1 MREALPGPAGG
12 ARFSSCGGGVAA
24 EHPAIEVFSDFACPF
39 CYLAEPGL
47 KRLEADGATVRYRS
61 FELRPAPSPLAP
73 PGDDPQKR
81 AGWEQIIAP
90 WAARL
95 GLAMRFPEFAV
106 RTRKAHEAARFAA
119 LNGAG
124 RAMRDAIYAAYF
136 AEGLDIGRIDVLV
149 GIGAGVGLDR
159 TALKVSLDIDQQTEA
174 VTADRAEAMALRL
187 TAVPA
192 FIGRGMQPARLIGL
206 RDYEAL
212 RTWVETGS

>member
-1 MREALPGPAGG
+1 
-12 ARFSSCGGGVAA
+12 VAA
-24 EHPAIEVFSDFACPF
+24 EQPVIEVFSDFACPF

-47 KRLEADGATVRYRS
+47 KRLEADGVDVRYRS
-61 FELRPAPSPLAP
+61 FELRPSPAPLVP
-73 PGDDPQKR
+73 PGDDPQKQ
-81 AGWEQIIAP
+81 AGWEQVIAP

-95 GLAMRFPEFAV
+95 GLAVRFPEIAI
-106 RTRKAHEAARFAA
+106 RTRKAHEAVRFAQ

-136 AEGLDIGRIDVLV
+136 ADGMDIGRIDVLV
-149 GIGAGVGLDR
+149 GIGSEVGLDR

-174 VTADRAEAMALRL
+174 VMADRAEAMSLRL

-192 FIGRGMQPARLIGL
+192 FISEGMQPARLIGL

-212 RTWVETGS
+212 RMWVETGS